1 MDIDQE
7 TITPLRYTRDAL
19 LNLRNH
25 RSIDTV
31 HKIAPDLLDSLLIFR
46 QRGKRGGKNRKAVN
60 LQVNLQYSSGNQ
72 LTSSWIKKSM
82 PFPVDQSKHKKGG
95 LYDYGIVR

>member
-7 TITPLRYTRDAL
+7 TITALRYTRDAL

-60 LQVNLQYSSGNQ
+60 FTGKLAIFLWEPTN
-72 LTSSWIKKSM
+72 
-82 PFPVDQSKHKKGG
+82 
-95 LYDYGIVR
+95 